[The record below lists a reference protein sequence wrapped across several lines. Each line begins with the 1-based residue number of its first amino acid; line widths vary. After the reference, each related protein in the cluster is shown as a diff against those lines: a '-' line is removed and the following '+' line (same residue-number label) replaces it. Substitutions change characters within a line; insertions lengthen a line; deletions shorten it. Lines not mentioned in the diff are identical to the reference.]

1 MTKRFEID
9 VEGITQENALFK
21 GDEFICYVDDI
32 ETIIKKLNELN
43 EENEQLISMNNDLAK
58 AVFKDIEFTE
68 EDFQQ
73 AWEEYKEE
81 LKNKPFSELFKE
93 MIGGKK
99 ND

>member
-9 VEGITQENALFK
+9 VEKTTQENALFK
-21 GDEFICYVDDI
+21 GDEFICYADDV
-32 ETIIKKLNELN
+32 ETIIEKLNELN
-43 EENEQLISMNNDLAK
+43 DENEQLISMNNDLAK

-73 AWEEYKEE
+73 VWEEYKEE